1 MKSSYLKTSVTHR
14 DTTYTNKHTH
24 TPSTGI
30 IVFSHIITPQILILV
45 PFQHHHNCPHL
56 VWAAAALAKKKNN
69 LIYQTDTHTRTHTHR
84 HTQTDTDRHR
94 HRHTHTDTHTHTD
107 RQTQTD
113 TDTDTDTH
121 THTHTHRDSTI

>member
-56 VWAAAALAKKKNN
+56 VWAAAEIAQHTHKKKKTNSS
-69 LIYQTDTHTRTHTHR
+69 TRQTHTHA
-84 HTQTDTDRHR
+84 
-94 HRHTHTDTHTHTD
+94 HTHTDTH

-113 TDTDTDTH
+113 TDTDTHTQTH
-121 THTHTHRDSTI
+121 THTQTDR